1 MSEIFLSIGIC
12 LVGAAAFAELV
23 INYIKGK

>member
-12 LVGAAAFAELV
+12 LVGAVAFAELV
-23 INYIKGK
+23 INYGKGK